1 MSNDGGWCA
10 YGLVSIVA
18 GGGFTRT
25 PSLRV
30 TTPPANG
37 QLNIVRGLDYSRV
50 AYRPNSGFAGDD
62 HFAVWDIEA
71 NFGQE
76 FQVTVIKH

>member
-1 MSNDGGWCA
+1 M
-10 YGLVSIVA
+10 VTIVA
-18 GGGFTRT
+18 GGGFTRA

-37 QLNIVRGLDYSRV
+37 QLDIVRGQDHSRI
-50 AYRPNSGFAGDD
+50 AYRPNPGFAGED

-76 FQVTVIKH
+76 FQVTVIKP